1 MVLSTPASLSFKGQA
16 TKHITV
22 NWSIANSMGFEY
34 NFRERKKQNSEN
46 SSDSSVSEEIH
57 STYALNITLSTKNT
71 FQKRKG
77 TKIREFYFTKELH
90 CKMRRGNYYFKLHI
104 H

>member
-1 MVLSTPASLSFKGQA
+1 
-16 TKHITV
+16 
-22 NWSIANSMGFEY
+22 MGFEY

-46 SSDSSVSEEIH
+46 SSDSSVSKEIH

-77 TKIREFYFTKELH
+77 TKIREFILLKNCIAKWDEEIIILNYTFIKEFYCKAKESTTK
-90 CKMRRGNYYFKLHI
+90 N
-104 H
+104 